1 MHTDLRDYI
10 GDYTSSEYFTFL
22 PVHLKDHADSLL
34 HHLLGEAEKNGG
46 DFTADALE
54 KLLLEH
60 VAPLD
65 LKHAVR
71 RDAPKLLEAFFAYLD
86 AAGKYPEAGQWA
98 AIMPAVAIRYA
109 ERFRDDGSIKGDT
122 VRHHL
127 AKVGRNDPCP
137 CGSGNKF
144 KKCCIDLLS

>member
-22 PVHLKDHADSLL
+22 AAHLKSHADSLL
-34 HHLLGEAEKNGG
+34 HHMLGEAQKDGG
-46 DFTADALE
+46 DFTASALE

-60 VAPLD
+60 IAPLD
-65 LKHAVR
+65 LNDDVR
-71 RDAPKLLEAFFAYLD
+71 RDAPQLLEAFFEYLH
-86 AAGKYPEAGQWA
+86 AAGKYPQASQWV
-98 AIMPAVAIRYA
+98 AIMPAVAMSYA
-109 ERFRDDGSIKGDT
+109 ERFRDDGTIKGDT
-122 VRHHL
+122 VRHSL

-137 CGSGNKF
+137 CGSGKKF